1 MTTLAQP
8 HAPSFLNRKLVL
20 SVTPARL
27 VLLGAGLIFGSIP
40 TINPGDVQMPSTL
53 IRWILLFISGVFIPL
68 AEMSP
73 PHASFPIFSHSLMP
87 KI

>member
-27 VLLGAGLIFGSIP
+27 VLLGAGTDFRFYP
-40 TINPGDVQMPSTL
+40 Y
-53 IRWILLFISGVFIPL
+53 
-68 AEMSP
+68 E
-73 PHASFPIFSHSLMP
+73 
-87 KI
+87 